1 MNDNKIQVSDR
12 IYELRKE
19 KGLSQGEFANLLEVS
34 RQSVSKW
41 ETSVSKPDI
50 ENLVKMSEIFGVS
63 VDSIVN
69 YNYEKEQLNRN
80 PIPQSRPANYRIFG
94 MTLTVIALI
103 VFLII
108 NSVVGVGLLLVAVF
122 FIAYKNGNARW
133 NVWVVFWELYSI
145 SIIFGF
151 GTFSS
156 LPISFQILV
165 KNFDNYSLLNFAVLL
180 VSFVLFL
187 IMSVWYYK
195 AENLSKEQK
204 LISITAKYFICNLMY
219 TFRFV
224 SIFWISYSAAIQT
237 AIAMVI
243 QIAFVVLWVVY
254 MRKNTDTRNTQK
266 WFIILGILYLITA
279 IVSFI
284 ISCPPELN
292 SFIFISNQ
300 WGYIALLAIQIV
312 LLILL
317 IKTLINRINVSN
329 VE

>member
-1 MNDNKIQVSDR
+1 MNDNKMQVSDR

-69 YNYEKEQLNRN
+69 YNFEKEQLNRK
-80 PIPQSRPANYRIFG
+80 PIPKSRPANYRIFG

-108 NSVVGVGLLLVAVF
+108 NTVVGVGLFLVAVF
-122 FIAYKNGNARW
+122 FIAYKNENARW
-133 NVWVVFWELYSI
+133 NVWVVFCELYSI
-145 SIIFGF
+145 LIFFGF
-151 GTFSS
+151 GTFNS
-156 LPISFQILV
+156 LPISLQILLE
-165 KNFDNYSLLNFAVLL
+165 NFDSYALIRFTVLL
-180 VSFVLFL
+180 MSFVFFV
-187 IMSVWYYK
+187 IMSVWDYK
-195 AENLSKEQK
+195 AEKHSKEQK
-204 LISITAKYFICNLMY
+204 IISITAKYFICNLMY
-219 TFRFV
+219 SFRFI
-224 SIFWISYSAAIQT
+224 SIFWLSYSS

-243 QIAFVVLWVVY
+243 QIAFVVLWVVC

-266 WFIILGILYLITA
+266 WFIVLGIAYLIDG
-279 IVSFI
+279 IVAFVFGVLT
-284 ISCPPELN
+284 PEFDIMFLLTK
-292 SFIFISNQ
+292 Q
-300 WGYIALLAIQIV
+300 WGYVVIIAIQIV